1 MSQKQ
6 SASASG
12 GSKNPHGDVS
22 FIRATPTGAFSPL
35 TPSPVREKNTPSGSN
50 PYPQPALP
58 PAAAVSGLS
67 PRLPEGGV
75 GGVGWS
81 EKEEMLSR
89 ELEEAKVRV
98 AQMEKTMRWWS
109 DCTANW
115 RDKWNKARNERNK
128 AREDNRQLRAR
139 LDASVKEC
147 TTLKRKLRG
156 GVPSDIDADSAKSP
170 ATGVGNDLPS
180 EDGGSKRDS
189 MKTVSGKDSSSSS
202 DLSISSAIVKSE
214 KEKQEKDGDEKDTDD
229 MEMLAV
235 EDRLSVGLEADLAS
249 SPLDASSRPSR
260 LEAVAAAHDENANAS
275 GAVPPQPMSQLQLQ
289 LDAAQKTI
297 QTQT

>member
-35 TPSPVREKNTPSGSN
+35 TPSPGREKNTPSSSN
-50 PYPQPALP
+50 PYPHPAVP
-58 PAAAVSGLS
+58 SPAVSGLS
-67 PRLPEGGV
+67 PRLPEGS

-81 EKEEMLSR
+81 EREEMLSR

-139 LDASVKEC
+139 LDAVVKEC

-156 GVPSDIDADSAKSP
+156 GMATDVDAGEKSL
-170 ATGVGNDLPS
+170 AAGVGNDQAS

-189 MKTVSGKDSSSSS
+189 MKTVSAKDSSSSS
-202 DLSISSAIVKSE
+202 DLSVSSAVIKSE
-214 KEKQEKDGDEKDTDD
+214 KEKQEKDADEKDTDD
-229 MEMLAV
+229 MEVQSV
-235 EDRLSVGLEADLAS
+235 EGHLSVGLGADLAS
-249 SPLDASSRPSR
+249 SPLDVPSKPSR
-260 LEAVAAAHDENANAS
+260 LDGVAGAHDENANAS
-275 GAVPPQPMSQLQLQ
+275 GAVPSEHVSHLQLQ
-289 LDAAQKTI
+289 LDIAQKTI
-297 QTQT
+297 QTQTL